1 MSIPDTSAVKALVFD
16 IDGTLLS
23 MKTHRV
29 YDGTI
34 AAVRRAHERG
44 MKIFIATGRHKKNFA
59 TISELNKLPIDGFIG
74 LNGQYCWDDTG
85 VIYVNPIPKHDVAL
99 LLNFV
104 LESGHGCEFL
114 GVSEYFANRFTP
126 QMKEELDRVAIAYP
140 TVSDNPRRAL
150 EIDILQ
156 ADLYMTPDDAA
167 LCVLGAM
174 TSCKWSSWGLGGID
188 IMVAGGGK
196 WNGVQKMMEHHG
208 LSPDEAMVFGDEEND
223 VDMLRNARFSVAMGN
238 GSQNAKAAAG
248 YVAGHIDEGGLAE
261 AMRVLLPQLSLED
274 LL

>member
-1 MSIPDTSAVKALVFD
+1 MSMSDTSAVKALVFD

-29 YDGTI
+29 CDSTI
-34 AAVRRAHERG
+34 AALRRAHERG

-59 TISELNKLPIDGFIG
+59 TISELNRLPVDGFIG

-85 VIYVNPIPKHDVAL
+85 VIYINPIPKQDVEI

-114 GVSEYFANRFTP
+114 GVSEYFANSFTS

-156 ADLYMTPDDAA
+156 ADLYLKPDDAA
-167 LCVLGAM
+167 LAVLGTMA
-174 TSCKWSSWGLGGID
+174 SCKWSSWGLNGID
-188 IMVAGGGK
+188 IMVASGGK
-196 WNGVQKMMEHHG
+196 WNGIQRMMEHHG
-208 LSPDEAMVFGDEEND
+208 LSPDEVMVFGDEEND

-238 GSQNAKAAAG
+238 GSDNAKAAAK
-248 YVAGHIDEGGLAE
+248 YVTGHIDEDGLFD
-261 AMRVLLPQLSLED
+261 AMRTLLPQLSLED
-274 LL
+274 LP

>member
-1 MSIPDTSAVKALVFD
+1 MSMPDTSTVKALVFD

-23 MKTHRV
+23 MKTHRIC
-29 YDGTI
+29 DSTI
-34 AAVRRAHERG
+34 AALRRAHERG

-85 VIYVNPIPKHDVAL
+85 VIYVNPIPKRDIEI

-140 TVSDNPRRAL
+140 TVTDNPRRAL

-156 ADLYMTPDDAA
+156 ADLYLKPDDAA
-167 LCVLGAM
+167 LAVLGEM
-174 TSCKWSSWGLGGID
+174 TSSKWSSWGLSGID
-188 IMVAGGGK
+188 IMVASGGK
-196 WNGVQKMMEHHG
+196 WNGVQRMMEHHG
-208 LSPDEAMVFGDEEND
+208 LSPGEAMVFGDEEND
-223 VDMLRNARFSVAMGN
+223 VDMLRNASFSVAMGN
-238 GSQNAKAAAG
+238 GCENAKAAAG
-248 YVAGHIDEGGLAE
+248 FVAGHIDEGGLFE
-261 AMRVLLPQLSLED
+261 AMRTLLPQLSLKD